1 MAENRYKETVNL
13 PITDFPIRASLQER
27 EPYWL
32 QQWPA
37 LAQPE
42 SQATGFVLHDGPPYP
57 NGNIH
62 MGHALNKVLKDIIVR
77 YRRMSGGAAPYVP
90 GWDCHGL
97 PIEVQVLK
105 ESGVTDQ
112 TVIKADIAAFRK
124 TCELFAR
131 RYVDTQRQ
139 DFQRLGIHAVWDHP
153 YLTLNPSY
161 EAAVLTSFARM
172 AENGIV
178 YQGRKPIHWCMTCQ
192 TALAEA
198 EIEYADHRS
207 PSVYVAF
214 RVAETTLDLPAG
226 TSVAVWT
233 TTPWT
238 LPANVAVA
246 ANPELVYTLL
256 RVSPP
261 PAPSQEGV
269 VLSEGLRP
277 SDPAGLSDLGDPK
290 GDSPLKNKLDIGEA
304 DVYVLVGNTLVEK
317 VSATCGWT
325 VLAEVATFAGVEL
338 AGTRVKHPFLDRD
351 VPMVL
356 ADYVSD
362 TDGTGFVHIAPG
374 HGQEDYQVGQACGL
388 PTLMPVENDGR
399 FAADT
404 PLVAGQS
411 VFDANKSIGEAM
423 SAAGTLFKLQFIKH
437 SYPHCWRCKN
447 PVIFRATKQWF
458 VAMDRP
464 VAQTG
469 KTLREWA
476 LASIAQTT
484 FIPTWGANRLQAMI
498 ENRPDW
504 CISRQR
510 FWGIPIPVF
519 YCNACREPHMTGVF
533 HEAVVALVS
542 AKGSGAWFSQ
552 SPETILPSGT
562 ACHCGHTVFEKETDI
577 LDVWFESGASFAGVL
592 TDEYGLRRP
601 ADLYLE
607 GSDQHRGWFQSSMLI
622 GLGAYQQAPF
632 KAILT
637 HGFLVDDKGRK
648 MSKSMGNVISP
659 EEIIR
664 EYGADILRWW
674 VANSDFKLDIAI
686 AKGIINQARDTFS
699 KVRNTIRFCLSN
711 LHDFDIARD
720 AVAVER
726 LDVIDRW
733 ALSSHNTLV
742 RETQASFDKYDFH
755 TAVQKIHEV
764 CAVSLSAGYLD
775 MVKDRLY
782 CDGPQS
788 GTRRSTQTVIFYLA
802 DTLIRLIAPVLVF
815 TSEEAYRHLRKPGK
829 QETVHREAFPVP
841 IVCDGEEGH
850 RETLAQ
856 VLRIRDKVY
865 HELEGWRKAKT
876 IKSFLETKLALSV
889 PAALADLDWESI
901 LIVSHVT
908 VTVSET
914 ESVGIAL
921 AEGEKC
927 ERCWKVKQLADGLCA
942 RCVGAL
948 HV

>member
-1 MAENRYKETVNL
+1 MAENRYKDTVNL

-32 QQWPA
+32 QQWPT
-37 LAQPE
+37 LTQPE
-42 SQATGFVLHDGPPYP
+42 SQSTGFVLHDGPPYP

-77 YRRMSGGAAPYVP
+77 YQRMSGGAAPYVP

-112 TVIKADIAAFRK
+112 TVIKADIAAFRN

-139 DFQRLGIHAVWDHP
+139 DFQRLGIHAVWDRP

-161 EAAVLTSFARM
+161 ETAVLTCFARM

-178 YQGRKPIHWCMTCQ
+178 YQGRKPIHWCMDCQ

-214 RVAETTLDLPAG
+214 RVAETTLALPKN

-246 ANPELVYTLL
+246 AHPDLVYALL
-256 RVSPP
+256 RISPP
-261 PAPSQEGV
+261 PTPSQEGGKD
-269 VLSEGLRP
+269 LGEGHSP
-277 SDPAGLSDLGDPK
+277 SVSGDPK
-290 GDSPLKNKLDIGEA
+290 GASPLTNSPEIGEA
-304 DVYVLVGNTLVEK
+304 DFWVLVVATLVEK
-317 VSATCGWT
+317 VAATCGWD
-325 VLAEVATFAGVEL
+325 VLEEVATFTGSDL
-338 AGTRVKHPFLDRD
+338 AGTRVKHPFLDMA
-351 VPMVL
+351 VPVVL

-362 TDGTGFVHIAPG
+362 SDGTGFVHIAPG

-404 PLVAGQS
+404 PLVAGKS
-411 VFDANKSIGEAM
+411 VFDANKTIGEAM

-458 VAMDRP
+458 VAMDKP

-469 KTLREWA
+469 KTLRE
-476 LASIAQTT
+476 LAMSSIAETT
-484 FIPTWGANRLQAMI
+484 FVPSSGANRLQSMI

-519 YCNACREPHMTGVF
+519 YCKACREPHITGVF
-533 HEAVVALVS
+533 HESVIALVS
-542 AKGSGAWFSQ
+542 EKGSGAWFVDA
-552 SPETILPSGT
+552 PEDILPVGT
-562 ACHCGHTVFEKETDI
+562 ACGCGHTAFEKETDI

-592 TDEYGLRRP
+592 TAEHGLRHP

-622 GLGAYQQAPF
+622 GLGAYQRAPF

-648 MSKSMGNVISP
+648 MSKSVGNVISP
-659 EEIIR
+659 EDIIK

-711 LHDFDIARD
+711 LQDFDFERD
-720 AVAVER
+720 AVPVSEM
-726 LDVIDRW
+726 DVMDRW
-733 ALSSHNTLV
+733 ALSIHNALV
-742 RETQASFDKYDFH
+742 RDTQVSFDKYDFH
-755 TAVQKIHEV
+755 TAVQKIHEA

-782 CDGPQS
+782 CDGVTS
-788 GTRRSTQTVIFYLA
+788 ATRRSTQTAIFYLA
-802 DTLIRLIAPVLVF
+802 DTLIRLISPVLVF
-815 TSEEAYRHLRKPGK
+815 TSEEAYVHLRKPGK
-829 QETVHREAFPVP
+829 QETVHRESFPKVVE
-841 IVCDGEEGH
+841 IASEESY
-850 RETLAQ
+850 REVLTQ
-856 VLRIRDKVY
+856 VLGIREKVY
-865 HELEGWRKAKT
+865 QELEGWRKDKR

-901 LIVSHVT
+901 LIVSQVT

-914 ESVGIAL
+914 ETVGIAL

-927 ERCWKVKQLADGLCA
+927 ERCWKVKQLADGICD

-948 HV
+948 GR

>member
-1 MAENRYKETVNL
+1 MAENRYKDTVNL
-13 PITDFPIRASLQER
+13 PVTDFPIRASLQER

-32 QQWPA
+32 QQWPT
-37 LAQPE
+37 LTSPE
-42 SQATGFVLHDGPPYP
+42 SDAAGFVLHDGPPYP

-77 YRRMSGGAAPYVP
+77 YQRMSGGVAPYVP

-112 TVIKADIAAFRK
+112 AVIKADIAAFRT

-139 DFQRLGIHAVWDHP
+139 DFQRLGIHAVWDRP

-172 AENGIV
+172 ADNGIV

-198 EIEYADHRS
+198 EIEHADHRS

-214 RVAETTLDLPAG
+214 RVAETALHLPAG

-246 ANPELVYTLL
+246 AHPELVYHLL
-256 RVSPP
+256 KVS
-261 PAPSQEGV
+261 
-269 VLSEGLRP
+269 
-277 SDPAGLSDLGDPK
+277 LGDPK
-290 GDSPLKNKLDIGEA
+290 GDSPLKSLSSVEIGEA
-304 DVYVLVGNTLVEK
+304 DFHVLVVSTLVEK
-317 VSATCGWT
+317 VATTCGWEI
-325 VLAEVATFAGVEL
+325 LAEVATFTGADL
-338 AGTRVKHPFLDRD
+338 ANTRVKHPFLDKT
-351 VPMVL
+351 VPVVL

-362 TDGTGFVHIAPG
+362 ADGTGFVHIAPG
-374 HGQEDYQVGQACGL
+374 HGQEDYQVGQTCGL

-404 PLVAGQS
+404 PLVAGQA
-411 VFDANKSIGEAM
+411 VFDANKTIGQAM
-423 SAAGTLFKLQFIKH
+423 SDAGTLFKLQFIKH

-458 VAMDRP
+458 VAMDKP

-469 KTLREWA
+469 KTLRELA
-476 LASIAQTT
+476 LASIGETT

-519 YCNACREPHMTGVF
+519 YCKACREPHMTGVF

-552 SPETILPSGT
+552 SPETILPAGT

-711 LHDFDIARD
+711 LHDFDVTTD
-720 AVAVER
+720 AVAIA
-726 LDVIDRW
+726 DVDVMDRW
-733 ALSSHNTLV
+733 ALSIHNTLV
-742 RETQASFDKYDFH
+742 RETQLAFDKYDFH
-755 TAVQKIHEV
+755 TAVQKIHEA

-782 CDGPQS
+782 CDGAGS
-788 GTRRSTQTVIFYLA
+788 ATRRSTQTVMFYLA

-815 TSEEAYRHLRKPGK
+815 TSEEAYSHLRKPGK
-829 QETVHREAFPVP
+829 QDTVHREAFPVP
-841 IVCDGEEGH
+841 IVFENEDGH

-865 HELEGWRKAKT
+865 QELEGWRKAKT

-889 PAALADLDWESI
+889 PSALADLDWESI
-901 LIVSHVT
+901 LIVSQVT

-914 ESVGIAL
+914 ESLVIAL

-927 ERCWKVKQLADGLCA
+927 ERCWKVKQLADGLCG
-942 RCVGAL
+942 RCVEAL
-948 HV
+948 SV